1 MVRNVKEQA
10 KGVSRH
16 EGKYRHGLCYAV
28 AGELFEDDEK
38 GFGRVRGEFSQ
49 GDIPESLIED
59 AEYAASN
66 CPEQAINLAK

>member
-1 MVRNVKEQA
+1 MK
-10 KGVSRH
+10 VSIDTTKCS
-16 EGKYRHGLCYAV
+16 GHGLCYAV

-66 CPEQAINLAK
+66 CPEKAINLAK

>member
-1 MVRNVKEQA
+1 
-10 KGVSRH
+10 
-16 EGKYRHGLCYAV
+16 LCYAV
-28 AGELFEDDEK
+28 AGEIFEDDEK